1 MEAADLQRNLE
12 EMLLAQR
19 ECERIV
25 IALASCH
32 GLRAFDFTM
41 AWDGGSFEA
50 SRDAHELRMIRKDG
64 SQASVR
70 IDRDVLL
77 HKDAWKY
84 FRYLEAVFVQL
95 NRREILR

>member
-1 MEAADLQRNLE
+1 METADLQRNLE

-25 IALASCH
+25 ITLASCY
-32 GLRAFDFTM
+32 GLRACEFTM

-50 SRDAHELRMIRKDG
+50 SRDEHELVMIRKDG
-64 SQASVR
+64 SQAAVR
-70 IDRDVLL
+70 IDQDALL
-77 HKDAWKY
+77 RKDPWKY